1 MIKTASIYFRND
13 SPKSV
18 LWAGKIKSLIEKN
31 YPKIKLVS
39 KKPQAIIVVGGDGT
53 ILEASQRFLRPNP
66 VILGLNTGHVGF
78 LASARK
84 EKDFFKAIEKF
95 FNGDYRVLKKL
106 MIKAEVLRN
115 GKKIF
120 VSNALNEVSIL
131 NPLGMVEL
139 EVCIDGHVVQYI
151 RGSGVMVATATGST
165 AYNLSAHG
173 PIVMPDIKCMIL
185 TEILDHNIPTPSIV
199 IKRDR
204 EVEIKVKDF
213 RKRGLL
219 KIMKSG
225 VAADLLLAVD
235 GGENLLALEK
245 GDIVRIKRS
254 PGLIKFAE
262 LERGYFFKSLNEKF
276 GFR

>member
-18 LWAGKIKSLIEKN
+18 LWAEKVKVWIEKK
-31 YPKIKLVS
+31 YPGIKLVLD
-39 KKPQAIIVVGGDGT
+39 KPKAVIVVGGDGT
-53 ILEASQRFLRPNP
+53 ILEASQKFQRPNP

-78 LASARK
+78 LASARE
-84 EKDFFKAIEKF
+84 EKDFLKSLERF
-95 FNGDYRVLKKL
+95 FGGEYRVSKKL
-106 MIKAEVLRN
+106 MIKAEVIRK
-115 GKKIF
+115 GRRIF
-120 VSNALNEVSIL
+120 ASNALNEIVIQ

-139 EVCIDGHVVQYI
+139 DASIDDHVVQHI

-185 TEILDHNIPTPSIV
+185 TEILDHNLPTPSIV

-204 EVEIKVKDF
+204 EVEIKVAGF
-213 RKRGLL
+213 RRRGLL
-219 KIMKSG
+219 KVAKSG
-225 VAADLLLAVD
+225 LPADLLLTVD
-235 GGENLLALEK
+235 GAENLFVLEK
-245 GDIVRIKRS
+245 GDLIKIKRS
-254 PGLIKFAE
+254 PGLVKFAE
-262 LERGYFFKSLNEKF
+262 LERGYFFKSLQEKF